1 MKNTQ
6 EIKADFE
13 KIFQEVS
20 AIQSLSATDKIQVAI
35 AVLQELGKY
44 NRGEAMSTAKTNGN
58 NNTDKPI
65 SEKQIKFLQDLGA
78 ESIPKTSREANTLIT
93 ELKAKRGSNY
103 SNERGGFSAHSFK

>member
-20 AIQSLSATDKIQVAI
+20 AIQSLSTTDKIQVAI

-44 NRGEAMSTAKTNGN
+44 NRGEAMSTARANGN
-58 NNTDKPI
+58 NNEQAT
-65 SEKQIKFLQDLGA
+65 EKQKNALSKFGVKFSDNITKSEASDLLD
-78 ESIPKTSREANTLIT
+78 KVIT
-93 ELKAKRGSNY
+93 EAKNKGR
-103 SNERGGFSAHSFK
+103 